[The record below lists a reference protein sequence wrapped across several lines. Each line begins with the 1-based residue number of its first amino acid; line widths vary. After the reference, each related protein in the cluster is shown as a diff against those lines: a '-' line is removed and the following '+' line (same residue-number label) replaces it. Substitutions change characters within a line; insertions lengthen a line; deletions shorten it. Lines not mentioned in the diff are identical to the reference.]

1 MLNDEQKEQLKAAS
15 YAAAETVA
23 REMGLMTMPDSGTEK
38 IIKIAVAA
46 TVAAITLYDT
56 MVYGDGDGGY

>member
-1 MLNDEQKEQLKAAS
+1 MLNEEQKEQLKAAA
-15 YAAAETVA
+15 YDAAETVA

-46 TVAAITLYDT
+46 TVAALDAYDVMT
-56 MVYGDGDGGY
+56 FGDGDGGY

>member
-15 YAAAETVA
+15 YAAAEKVA

-46 TVAAITLYDT
+46 VGAAFDAYDV
-56 MVYGDGDGGY
+56 MALGDGDGEY